1 MLASGGV
8 TTIVCNALG
17 LIGQNQHTLIEDK
30 SIQPSDQFS
39 GLVANSAAPGQLL
52 PAGAGLA
59 GVWTWGFRQQLLP
72 GVPSHFAPYASGLNQ
87 HSYQGGTTPVLV
99 TMGPSGTEMVCH
111 QARAAPAPAV

>member
-59 GVWTWGFRQQLLP
+59 GVWTWDYRQQLLP
-72 GVPSHFAPYASGLNQ
+72 GVPSHSAPYASGFNQ
-87 HSYQGGTTPVLV
+87 HSSPGVTSPALVPMWSTGTP
-99 TMGPSGTEMVCH
+99 
-111 QARAAPAPAV
+111 

>member
-30 SIQPSDQFS
+30 SIQPSDRIS

-59 GVWTWGFRQQLLP
+59 GVWTWDYRQQLLP
-72 GVPSHFAPYASGLNQ
+72 RVPSHSAPYPSGFNP
-87 HSYQGGTTPVLV
+87 HYYHGATSPVLRPI
-99 TMGPSGTEMVCH
+99 GPPGTQCGYLQSG
-111 QARAAPAPAV
+111 